1 MPIRIFLLCLA
12 LLTIFSGCETSREDT
27 TGGGTDAWIGQLV
40 AYKKVVSERHG
51 IVGYIKVF
59 EFKKE
64 EFSEA
69 YHLYRVLDLDFVE
82 RGILYPR
89 GKGMKFNIVA
99 PEVAAVTGVTR
110 EEIELGPQPLELN
123 LAKIL
128 EVDPPLK
135 VEKASAADLERP
147 AE

>member
-1 MPIRIFLLCLA
+1 MPTRMFLLCLV
-12 LLTIFSGCETSREDT
+12 LLAIFTGCKTSQDDGE
-27 TGGGTDAWIGQLV
+27 TDAWIGQLV

-64 EFSEA
+64 EFGEA
-69 YHLYRVLDLDFVE
+69 YQLYRILDLNFVE

-89 GKGMKFNIVA
+89 GQGLKFVDVA
-99 PEVAAVTGVTR
+99 PEVARVTGATR

-128 EVDPPLK
+128 EVDLPLK
-135 VEKASAADLERP
+135 VYKASAADLERP
-147 AE
+147 TAE